1 MPTEVTNYQC
11 PSCTG
16 PLHFSGESGKLECDY
31 CGSSFSVAEIETIY
45 REKEEK
51 AAEQQANAQSKSAED
66 WDSGAGMRTYTCPS
80 CGAELICDANT
91 AATCCPYCGNQTVIP
106 GQFSGGLKPEYLIP
120 FRTDKSAAMAALKN
134 HYKGKFLLP
143 KSFADGNHVEE
154 IQGVYVPF
162 WMFDASAEGEM
173 SFEASNTC
181 VQVHG
186 DEEVTKT
193 DFYSVYRSGSMHFE
207 KVPVDASSR
216 MPDGHMDAIEPFDYS
231 ELTEFS
237 TAYMPGFLADKYD
250 VEANECGERMQM
262 RCADA
267 LGDALSGTVTG
278 YDRKSVTNRSISVHK
293 EGTHYA
299 MLPVWLLATRW
310 KEQNF
315 LFAMNGQTGRL
326 VGDLPVDRKKYWGL
340 FAGLSAILALL
351 TYVIVSLTG
360 DGTMDG
366 FTMAALCV
374 ILPIFISF
382 LIVTGFRAQLK
393 SVFTATAGRYAAGNG
408 LTLTG
413 KRDQYLRSS
422 VSRRK
427 INRRPPEK

>member
-31 CGSSFSVAEIETIY
+31 CESSFSVAEIETIY

-143 KSFADGNHVEE
+143 KSFAEGNHVEE

-231 ELTEFS
+231 ELTCPVFWRIN
-237 TAYMPGFLADKYD
+237 MMWK
-250 VEANECGERMQM
+250 QM
-262 RCADA
+262 NAA
-267 LGDALSGTVTG
+267 SGC
-278 YDRKSVTNRSISVHK
+278 RR
-293 EGTHYA
+293 
-299 MLPVWLLATRW
+299 
-310 KEQNF
+310 
-315 LFAMNGQTGRL
+315 
-326 VGDLPVDRKKYWGL
+326 
-340 FAGLSAILALL
+340 
-351 TYVIVSLTG
+351 
-360 DGTMDG
+360 
-366 FTMAALCV
+366 AAL
-374 ILPIFISF
+374 
-382 LIVTGFRAQLK
+382 
-393 SVFTATAGRYAAGNG
+393 
-408 LTLTG
+408 TLWEMLYPA
-413 KRDQYLRSS
+413 R
-422 VSRRK
+422 
-427 INRRPPEK
+427 